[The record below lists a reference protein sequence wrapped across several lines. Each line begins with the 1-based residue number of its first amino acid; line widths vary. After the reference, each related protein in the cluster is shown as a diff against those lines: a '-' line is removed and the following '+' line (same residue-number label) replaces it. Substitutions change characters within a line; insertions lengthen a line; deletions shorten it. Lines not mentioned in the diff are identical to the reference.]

1 MEFIYKKHFLSAFKD
16 LKTSEQFLV
25 RQTARQIQ
33 EYYRTRRAPYGLRIK
48 KLFQSPEGK
57 VFEARPTIALRIL
70 WVEGR
75 GIVSFVLLG
84 NHDEVRRYLKSL

>member
-1 MEFIYKKHFLSAFKD
+1 MEYLYKKHFLSAFKS

-25 RQTARQIQ
+25 RETVHQIQ
-33 EYYRTRRAPYGLRIK
+33 DYHKTRQAAYGLRIK
-48 KLFQSPEGK
+48 KLFQSSEGK

-70 WVEGR
+70 WVEGE

-84 NHDEVRRYLKSL
+84 SRDEVRRYLKSL